1 MNALMIAVLVL
12 VLLLLGALLALV
24 LWTRAMRRDVE
35 RLERELGTKPLP
47 EHDGQ
52 LSTDRR
58 WYTCLHR
65 GRATLRAL

>member
-1 MNALMIAVLVL
+1 MNYLMGAVLAL
-12 VLLLLGALLALV
+12 TILLIGAVAALV

-35 RLERELGTKPLP
+35 RLERELGASPAP
-47 EHDGQ
+47 ESDSL

-65 GRATLRAL
+65 GKPTLRAL